1 MWNTHRLQTSID
13 LAPSDHANDVLSRL
27 APIEHKH
34 INMRGILTFDLTR
47 YGSSLLRQA
56 PQAAQDRSSSEQS

>member
-1 MWNTHRLQTSID
+1 VAL
-13 LAPSDHANDVLSRL
+13 SDHADDLLSRL

-56 PQAAQDRSSSEQS
+56 PQAAQDRSSSEKS